1 MESIDKDLRDR
12 RIMDLN
18 NSGKS
23 IAQIAEEVG
32 MSKGGVHKV
41 LSKFLIKGEVVS
53 KKEEV
58 VELEITGEEEKV
70 STLVGWKRL
79 DVNEYVNEKTG
90 EIMRIKWVKAKS
102 STEFGYFVKVGS
114 LGNVNDIEVVSE
126 EEVRHNE
133 RLAESSFRD
142 FMNDKD

>member
-58 VELEITGEEEKV
+58 VELKVTGKEEKV

-90 EIMRIKWVKAKS
+90 EIMRIKWVRAKNPN
-102 STEFGYFVKVGS
+102 EFGYFVKLGS
-114 LGNVNDIEVVSE
+114 LGKVNDIEVVSVE
-126 EEVRHNE
+126 EAKDNQ
-133 RLAESSFRD
+133 RLAESGFSD
-142 FMNDKD
+142 FINSED